1 MQVIYRMAV
10 RDMLPEVVNRA
21 AELAGRPLSSEEHS
35 DIHLRKVM
43 DAPAPPSEEDDVF
56 LLDTV
61 DPLRIESVELLP
73 DGTAEVQLEDFDT
86 DQVADD
92 EAVAVEQL
100 LASGW
105 EVDLD

>member
-1 MQVIYRMAV
+1 MMVTFRVAV

-21 AELAGRPLSSEEHS
+21 ASIAGRPLSSAEHS

-56 LLDTV
+56 VLDTL
-61 DPLRIESVELLP
+61 DPLRIESVELLS

-86 DQVADD
+86 DHVADD

-105 EVDLD
+105 EVDVD